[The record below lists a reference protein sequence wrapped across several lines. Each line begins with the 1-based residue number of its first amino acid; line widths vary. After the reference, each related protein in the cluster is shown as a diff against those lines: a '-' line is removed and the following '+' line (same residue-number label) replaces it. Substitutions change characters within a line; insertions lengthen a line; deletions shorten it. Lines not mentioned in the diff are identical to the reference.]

1 MLEEK
6 VKRVVGYAW
15 FQNSTPPTTEEL
27 RRYYVRYFSE
37 PHRKKI
43 NFLDFIVDCGRPKS
57 PSKRIG
63 WNQVLEMKKQGLIDV
78 VCIPSIRLLSEYP
91 LDTMAMARELSY
103 EPNPVETFFI
113 YENLW
118 SGHPD
123 FQTRFSFHLVMEDY
137 CRELRKQGRDMRK
150 LFKAAQLPEVLP

>member
-15 FQNSTPPTTEEL
+15 FQNNPTPTPEQLYRFFL
-27 RRYYVRYFSE
+27 RYLSE
-37 PHRKKI
+37 PGRTETEFVK
-43 NFLDFIVDCGRPKS
+43 LVTDYGRPKS
-57 PSKRIG
+57 LSKRTG

-78 VCIPSIRLLSEYP
+78 VFIPSMRLLSEYP
-91 LDTMAMARELSY
+91 LDAMAMVRELSY
-103 EPNPVETFFI
+103 GPNPVETFFI

-123 FQTRFSFHLVMEDY
+123 FQTRFSFHLVTEDY